1 MMKQPAENTN
11 ATPEEMRAAAER
23 AAPLPRN
30 PNHEEIAEVAKELW
44 LSRGGGSGSAEADWF
59 EAVEIVA
66 RRRVATGVVPGSG
79 NTLAGAESNL
89 ASTGVSRNDSA
100 SHRKEQKTMN
110 NMSTTGSMEHTGS
123 QTASGMLDEVKH
135 KASEWGQQAERMMEN
150 QPVSMPR
157 PEHREGRIARTLE
170 QQTARIPSDAWLWA
184 AFGSIGL
191 SLAFELSGR
200 EKTANFV
207 GHWAPTFL
215 IIGLYNKLV
224 KLQGSDG
231 L

>member
-1 MMKQPAENTN
+1 
-11 ATPEEMRAAAER
+11 
-23 AAPLPRN
+23 
-30 PNHEEIAEVAKELW
+30 
-44 LSRGGGSGSAEADWF
+44 
-59 EAVEIVA
+59 
-66 RRRVATGVVPGSG
+66 
-79 NTLAGAESNL
+79 
-89 ASTGVSRNDSA
+89 
-100 SHRKEQKTMN
+100 MN

-123 QTASGMLDEVKH
+123 NTGTGMLDDVRQ
-135 KASEWGQQAERMMEN
+135 KAAEWGHQAEQMMEN

>member
-1 MMKQPAENTN
+1 MMKQPAGNTN
-11 ATPEEMRAAAER
+11 ATPHDERAAAER
-23 AAPLPRN
+23 ASPLPRD
-30 PNHEEIAEVAKELW
+30 PDHYEIEEVARELW
-44 LSRGGGSGSAEADWF
+44 LSRGDRAGSAEADWF
-59 EAVEIVA
+59 EAVEIV
-66 RRRVATGVVPGSG
+66 RRRRAAVTG
-79 NTLAGAESNL
+79 NTLARAESYV
-89 ASTGVSRNDSA
+89 TGTGGSPNDPESEW
-100 SHRKEQKTMN
+100 KERLIMD
-110 NMSTTGSMEHTGS
+110 NMSTTGTMEHTGS
-123 QTASGMLDEVKH
+123 QSGSGMMDQVKNRANEWTH
-135 KASEWGQQAERMMEN
+135 KAEQMMEN